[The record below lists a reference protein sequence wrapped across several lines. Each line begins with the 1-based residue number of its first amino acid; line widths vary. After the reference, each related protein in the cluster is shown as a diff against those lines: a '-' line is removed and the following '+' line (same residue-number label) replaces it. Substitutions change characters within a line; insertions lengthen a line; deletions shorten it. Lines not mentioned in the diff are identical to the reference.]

1 MDCAGGL
8 IVIIIYFKIQSHFQS
23 GYFHSSSAVTVHNFG
38 LQRQVNEKW
47 SVGLSN
53 YEEGAVEQSRH
64 LRVQYRKGLTLKD
77 VNLAPSFSK
86 L

>member
-38 LQRQVNEKW
+38 LQRQVNKKW
-47 SVGLSN
+47 SVRLSN
-53 YEEGAVEQSRH
+53 YEEYSTEKV
-64 LRVQYRKGLTLKD
+64 
-77 VNLAPSFSK
+77 
-86 L
+86 